1 VASAGLRGRDDDLGL
16 TFEFGFPVLSTLVF
30 LPALGALVCLLVPR
44 ERPSALRTV
53 PLVFAIATGLLA
65 LLISLGF
72 EPRAVGAEMHVAY
85 QFTERVPWVGPLG
98 IEYFVG
104 LDGISILMVLL
115 TALLGVVAVL
125 ASWTSIE
132 RRLKEYMVCLLLLE
146 TAMLGVFVA
155 LDLVLFYV
163 FWEAMLIPMV
173 LIIGAWGGP
182 RRVYAAVKFFIF
194 TMLGSVLML
203 VGILWLHRLAGTFS
217 IPELATRAPV
227 AAAAHGELLFLLF
240 GVAFAI
246 KVPIVPLHT
255 WLPDAHTEAPTAG
268 SILLA
273 GILLKM
279 GAYGFL
285 RMCVPFFPAATVAF
299 APAMVW
305 LGVIGIIYG
314 GACALAQRDV
324 KRLVAYS
331 SVSHLGFVILGTFV
345 FNLQGLQ
352 GAILQMVNHGLSTG
366 ALFLLVGVM
375 YERRHT
381 RDISEYGG
389 MWDAMP
395 LLARLFLVV
404 ALSSIGLPGLNGFVG
419 EWLVLTGA
427 LRAGHSAGNYGPA
440 IVATLGVV
448 LAAAY
453 MLVMYRRVFFGEVTN
468 PRNRGLTD
476 MVRREVVAAGL
487 LLVGIV
493 GLGVYPRAALGF
505 SERTAVN
512 WLDAH
517 AQALENIDVGR
528 DFGTPQPPPGARVGP
543 MSGLPGGGR

>member
-1 VASAGLRGRDDDLGL
+1 LGL
-16 TFEFGFPVLSTLVF
+16 TLEFGFPVLSTLVF
-30 LPALGALVCLLVPR
+30 LPALGALVCLLIPR
-44 ERPSALRTV
+44 ERAGALRAV
-53 PLVFAIATGLLA
+53 PLVFAVATGLLA

-72 EPRAVGAEMHVAY
+72 EPRAVGSETQVAY
-85 QFTERVPWVGPLG
+85 QFAERMPWIGPLG
-98 IEYFVG
+98 VEYSIG
-104 LDGISILMVLL
+104 LDGISMLMVLL
-115 TALLGVVAVL
+115 TALLGIVAVL

-132 RRLKEYMVCLLLLE
+132 HRIKEYMICLLLLE

-163 FWEAMLIPMV
+163 FWESMLIPMV

-194 TMLGSVLML
+194 TMFGSVLML
-203 VGILWLHRLAGTFS
+203 VGILWLHHLTGTFS
-217 IPELATRAPV
+217 IPELAARAPAAV
-227 AAAAHGELLFLLF
+227 AASQGELLFLLF
-240 GVAFAI
+240 GIAFAI
-246 KVPIVPLHT
+246 KVPLVPLHT

-273 GILLKM
+273 GVLLKM

-299 APAMVW
+299 APALVW
-305 LGVIGIIYG
+305 LGVIGILYG

-331 SVSHLGFVILGTFV
+331 SVSHLGFVILGVFV

-395 LLARLFLVV
+395 LLARLFLLV

-427 LRAGHSAGNYGPA
+427 LRAGHAAGNYWPA
-440 IVATLGVV
+440 ILATLGVV
-448 LAAAY
+448 IAAAY
-453 MLVMYRRVFFGEVTN
+453 LLGMYRRVFFGEVQN
-468 PRNRGLTD
+468 PRNRGLRD
-476 MVRREVVAAGL
+476 MVRREVIAAAL

-493 GLGVYPRAALGF
+493 GLGVYPRAALGI
-505 SERTAVN
+505 SERTAFN
-512 WLDAH
+512 WLDTH
-517 AQALENIDVGR
+517 AQALEDVDVGR
-528 DFGTPQPPPGARVGP
+528 SFGMPQPPTRGQRG
-543 MSGLPGGGR
+543 PGGAPVGGVR